1 MALQDLTPQ
10 LRTRL
15 SRVERMVGFFVSV
28 AAILLVFGFCYYLY
42 HTAQRKGWFLTKAPY
57 FTYLHSAAGLK
68 VGDNVKL
75 MGFDVGAI
83 SRITAEEPGK
93 AFDVY
98 IEFVIKSPFYG
109 YLWTDSK
116 AKAVTGD
123 FLGNRYLEVTKG
135 IEGRATYKEESRKF
149 LKLWKRNI
157 LVGIW
162 DEGNYKPITEST
174 KPYWLLSD
182 DSPALNE
189 RLDEILTKVET
200 ALPSILVLTN
210 QLASVLTN
218 GSIVANNLNLLI
230 ANGRPAV
237 SNLVTITEQ
246 LRDPHGSFGEW
257 LIPTNINLQLQETL
271 TNAGFTLNSVN
282 TNLAVLVEN
291 LSRSLDNL
299 ASMTSNLNSQVQ
311 ANTNMLGAI
320 SDAVIHS
327 DELVQGLKR
336 HWLLRSAFR
345 SKTNQP
351 PLRPIPARGANR

>member
-15 SRVERMVGFFVSV
+15 SRVERMVGLFVSV
-28 AAILLVFGFCYYLY
+28 AVILLVFGFCYYLY
-42 HTAQRKGWFLTKAPY
+42 HTAKRKGWFLTKAPY
-57 FTYLHSAAGLK
+57 FTYLHSAAGLN

-93 AFDVY
+93 TFDVY

-149 LKLWKRNI
+149 LKLWERKV
-157 LVGIW
+157 LVGVW

-174 KPYWLLSD
+174 KPFWLLSD

-189 RLDEILTKVET
+189 RVDQILSKVEA
-200 ALPSILVLTN
+200 ALPSFLILTN

-218 GSIVANNLNLLI
+218 GSILATNLNLLI
-230 ANGRPAV
+230 ATGQPAV
-237 SNLVTITEQ
+237 SNLAIISAQ
-246 LRDPHGSFGEW
+246 LRDPHGSLGEW
-257 LIPTNINLQLQETL
+257 LIPTNLNLQLQATL
-271 TNAGFTLNSVN
+271 TNAGSTLNSVN
-282 TNLAVLVEN
+282 TNLAILVES

-299 ASMTSNLNSQVQ
+299 ASLTSNLNSQVQ
-311 ANTNMLGAI
+311 ANTNILGAI
-320 SDAVIHS
+320 SEAVIHS

-351 PLRPIPARGANR
+351 PLRPIPAREGHR